1 MPKRILVTGL
11 GSKLAWKIRA
21 EQLGHAM
28 GAVVMPHAPRKEMEK
43 ADVVVVCKW
52 TSDIIIADLR
62 KTARPW
68 AWDIVDAYP
77 QPESYKWEPAL
88 ARQWLRNT
96 LFDLNPKALIAATGA
111 MLEDAAYRGFVL
123 PHHARPKQAVNS
135 LRPRVKAVGY
145 EGMAKY
151 LGSGPRSWRGL
162 VEAECAARGWQF
174 IVNPERLAD
183 VDILVA
189 MRDNANYVCSKW
201 KSHVKLANAH
211 ATGTPIVCA
220 REAGYMENAS
230 GAERWATSADELT
243 QAFDALTPVE
253 NRRAVHELFLERAKQ
268 YTLDAVAQRY
278 RSYLETL

>member
-1 MPKRILVTGL
+1 MKRILITGL

-28 GAVVMPHAPRKEMEK
+28 GAVVMAHAPRREMEK

-52 TSDIIIADLR
+52 YTDQIVSDLR
-62 KTARPW
+62 KCERPW

-77 QPESYKWEPAL
+77 QPQAYQWIPSL
-88 ARQWLRNT
+88 ARQWIRNT
-96 LFDLNPKALIAATGA
+96 LFDLSPKALIAATGA
-111 MLEDAAYRGFVL
+111 MLEDASFRGIAL

-145 EGMAKY
+145 EGLAKY
-151 LGSGPRSWRGL
+151 LGGGTESWRGL
-162 VEAECAARGWQF
+162 VEAECKARGWQF
-174 IVNPERLAD
+174 VVNPERLAD

-189 MRDNANYVCSKW
+189 LRDQPNYVCSKW
-201 KSHVKLANAH
+201 KSNVKLSNAH

-230 GAERWATSADELT
+230 GAEKWATSADELT
-243 QAFDALTPVE
+243 QAFDSLTPVE
-253 NRRAVHELFLERAKQ
+253 NRRVVHDVFLERAKK
-268 YTLDAVAQRY
+268 YTLEAIAARY
-278 RSYLETL
+278 RDYLETL